1 MYGGG
6 MYDVETGSVS
16 SSSYQLLGISG
27 KKIRNEFVKK
37 VYLIL
42 SLQLLLTT
50 LIASPFVIYKD
61 ASQIW
66 LTENSWMVYLSL
78 GIAFMTMLVFACM
91 PNLMRQYPI
100 NYFLLFLFTCA
111 EGLMVGIVSSMYTT
125 ESVLMAIG
133 TVTIITFGLT
143 ILAITTDLDFTRMW
157 PYLFAITMVMIV
169 AGFILM
175 FSPSHMGSMVYAAL
189 GALLFSAYLIFD
201 TQMIVGG
208 KRDRAMEFSVDDYVP
223 AAISLYVDIIQL
235 FIYMLQLFGE
245 KDRR

>member
-1 MYGGG
+1 
-6 MYDVETGSVS
+6 
-16 SSSYQLLGISG
+16 
-27 KKIRNEFVKK
+27 
-37 VYLIL
+37 
-42 SLQLLLTT
+42 
-50 LIASPFVIYKD
+50 
-61 ASQIW
+61 
-66 LTENSWMVYLSL
+66 
-78 GIAFMTMLVFACM
+78 
-91 PNLMRQYPI
+91 
-100 NYFLLFLFTCA
+100 
-111 EGLMVGIVSSMYTT
+111 MVGIVSSMYTT